1 MNQEDICGKTSQA
14 EGTVSGW
21 LVKWEKGTWRR
32 RGQEAGSESLLAK
45 MMIAFYSEWDEKP

>member
-32 RGQEAGSESLLAK
+32 RGQEAGSESLLAE